1 MSIGASLIMLAIA
14 PSLARPATPTA
25 NPATWVTTADYP
37 ADALRDKKEGR
48 VDFELAI
55 GTDGRVAG
63 CTIKSSS
70 GTASLDETVCA
81 LVTLRGRFTSAT
93 DKRGQPIKGT
103 YSNTVRWV
111 IPAGESIQALLSRA
125 KLAFAKGERTATYT
139 IGTDGSVT
147 GCSVSGDYGAGPMLK
162 EVDGRPAPTLQRSA
176 FCPPAQARFAPFLDK
191 DGKPVE
197 RRVREVHRF
206 EIVEE

>member
-1 MSIGASLIMLAIA
+1 MPIGASIVLLAIA
-14 PSLARPATPTA
+14 PSLARPATPLA

-37 ADALRDKKEGR
+37 ADALREKKEGR

-55 GTDGRVAG
+55 GTDGRVAA

-81 LVTLRGRFTSAT
+81 LVTLRGRFTPAT
-93 DKRGQPIKGT
+93 DKLGQPIKGT

-111 IPAGESIQALLSRA
+111 IPAGGAIADLLARA
-125 KLAFAKGERTATYT
+125 RLAFTKGERTTTYT
-139 IGTDGSVT
+139 IKADGTVT
-147 GCSVSGDYGAGPMLK
+147 GCSVSGDHGAGPMVK
-162 EVDGRPAPTLQRSA
+162 EVDGRPAPALQGSA
-176 FCPPAQARFAPFLDK
+176 FCPPAQTRFAPILDK

-197 RRVREVHRF
+197 RKVREMHRF